1 MMKRLRKPAL
11 ASGISVAP
19 QQSQFASRPFAQKAE
34 EHEAPMGEPRVN
46 FSLADIDIFPR
57 ETVQPKL
64 RHEPAGDR
72 YEQEA
77 ETVSSQESFG
87 HNALAAEQNQDKL
100 LPNRTGMPDRLKA
113 GIESLSGIDMS
124 DVRVHTNSQKPAR
137 LNALAYTQGN
147 QIYLGPGQGRHLP
160 HEAWHVVQQKEG
172 RVRAT
177 GQIRGMA
184 VNDEAG
190 LEMEAGRM
198 GIWAT
203 QLSLSPELSTA
214 PFSLAK
220 QLPVKTP
227 AQLIKSCSA
236 TYQPSAAS
244 NLIIDELNNQVPVA
258 ETAAQNGLIAPPTGI
273 HTPHQAQYINNR
285 IPANWGSC
293 VEDELNPLA
302 IARGWRTQEQL
313 PHSRPDYARDIY
325 PNIKLFVDLT
335 TVHQAGPY
343 GNHITEKLNKSGK
356 PNGVN
361 WEGADITHNDLPGG
375 PAPVLQTNGLVTISH
390 MMKFQAYKDYC
401 SSANDEGYDDKKQT
415 FVEKWRN
422 ISQET
427 FTQVWD
433 KTNRDRFRDSATRAG
448 F

>member
-1 MMKRLRKPAL
+1 MMTRVRKPVPE
-11 ASGISVAP
+11 SGKSVVP
-19 QQSQFASRPFAQKAE
+19 QQSQFTSRPFIQKAG
-34 EHEAPMGEPRVN
+34 EHEAPVGEPRVS

-57 ETVQPKL
+57 ESVQPKL
-64 RHEPAGDR
+64 RLGPVGDR
-72 YEQEA
+72 HEQEQ
-77 ETVSSQESFG
+77 V
-87 HNALAAEQNQDKL
+87 KPV
-100 LPNRTGMPDRLKA
+100 PNRTGMPDRLKA

-124 DVRVHTNSQKPAR
+124 DVRVHTNSDRPAR

-147 QIYLGPGQGRHLP
+147 QIHLGPGQERHLP

-203 QLSLSPELSTA
+203 QPRLSPELSTA

-220 QLPVKTP
+220 QLPEKTP
-227 AQLIKSCSA
+227 AQLIKRRSA
-236 TYQPSAAS
+236 MYPPSAAS
-244 NLIIDELNNQVPVA
+244 DIIIDELDNQVPIA
-258 ETAAQNGLIAPPTGI
+258 ETAAQNGLITPPTGI

-302 IARGWRTQEQL
+302 IAKGWRTQEQL
-313 PHSRPDYARDIY
+313 PGSRPDYARDIL
-325 PNIKLFVDLT
+325 PNIKLYVDLT
-335 TVHQAGPY
+335 TELQAGPY
-343 GNHITEKLNKSGK
+343 GNHITEKLNRSVK
-356 PNGVN
+356 PNGVT

-375 PAPVLQTNGLVTISH
+375 PAPALHTNGLVTISH
-390 MMKFQAYKDYC
+390 MAKFQAYKNYC
-401 SSANDEGYDDKKQT
+401 SSANDEENDYDDNKQK
-415 FVEKWRN
+415 FVKNYKN
-422 ISQET
+422 ISHET
-427 FTQVWD
+427 FTQVWNR
-433 KTNRDRFRDSATRAG
+433 TQRDRFQEAATRAG